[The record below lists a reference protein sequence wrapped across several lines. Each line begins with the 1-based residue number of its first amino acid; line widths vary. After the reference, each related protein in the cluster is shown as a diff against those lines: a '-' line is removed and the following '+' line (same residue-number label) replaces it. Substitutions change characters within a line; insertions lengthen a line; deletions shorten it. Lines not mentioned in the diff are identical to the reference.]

1 MPPLGFVD
9 WLRGELTRAGIRYA
23 LTSGQACVRYGLQQ
37 TTKDSDW
44 IIDLT
49 DLVQFRELL
58 AHWDSAEAWQVSYRS
73 ICGAP
78 LEKAFLCH
86 GWTSH
91 LCIVERDGQIEH
103 HMDVFGKPPRVQ
115 HLDFEAGDAGLAAR
129 HVVAQMKKTDREKD
143 WPFVFGIGR
152 QMLERGDWRGVLHLQ
167 DAEWLVNA
175 WTEVPGELRSDLIR
189 QRPLLIMI
197 DREPRRLRR
206 ALAIERS
213 IWMAANR
220 ARYTCYQRA
229 WKGILPTLARC
240 AGDVVAV
247 GRAFPPAACR
257 IGRGLRRIP
266 LAGEPFWRTGASSRV
281 GSGNGRHRRDPGA
294 PTLVELD
301 EVAPPAEIVLP

>member
-1 MPPLGFVD
+1 MPPLELVD
-9 WLRGELTRAGIRYA
+9 WLRGELTRAGIGFA
-23 LTSGQACVRYGLQQ
+23 LTSGQACVCFGLQQ

-44 IIDLT
+44 IIDLP

-58 AHWDSAEAWQVSYRS
+58 THWDSAEAWQVSYRS

-78 LEKAFLCH
+78 LEETYLRH

-91 LCIVERDGQIEH
+91 LCIVKRDAQIEH

-115 HLDFEAGDAGLAAR
+115 HLEFEAGAAGLAAR

-175 WTEVPGELRSDLIR
+175 WTEVPREVRTDLIR

-229 WKGILPTLARC
+229 WKEFFRRWRAAPAMSWPLDAPFPRQHAELA
-240 AGDVVAV
+240 
-247 GRAFPPAACR
+247 AACTEY
-257 IGRGLRRIP
+257 LLP
-266 LAGEPFWRTGASSRV
+266 ENPFGEPERRAALAQAMADTAEIMAAT
-281 GSGNGRHRRDPGA
+281 SG
-294 PTLVELD
+294 ELD
-301 EVAPPAEIVLP
+301 EIAPPVEIVLP